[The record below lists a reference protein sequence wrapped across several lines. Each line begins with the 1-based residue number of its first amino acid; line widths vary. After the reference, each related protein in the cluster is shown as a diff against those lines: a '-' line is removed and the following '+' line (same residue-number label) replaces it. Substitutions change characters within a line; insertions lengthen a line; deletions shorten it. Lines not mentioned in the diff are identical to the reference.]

1 MDKKY
6 IYLLA
11 IGHFSCD
18 IAMGALPAILP
29 FFISQY
35 GMDYKSIAG
44 LMFASCFL
52 SSVVQPAFGWLADK
66 KSKNWFMSAGIFLS
80 GTAMGLTGIITDYW
94 LIFFVITLSGIGSAI
109 FHPEA
114 ACMVNKA
121 AGSKRGT
128 ALSIFSVGGNGG
140 FAVGPVLAVAAISM
154 WGLKGISIFCFL
166 GLATALL
173 LMLFVPKMKQAIAEK
188 TDNNS
193 TKPAATT
200 DAPAKNDWRAFSHLV
215 LLLIFSSITICGLR
229 SFIPIYWVK
238 VMGLSN
244 AAAGSSLTL
253 LFMFGVIMT
262 LLGGL
267 LADKFGYLKIIR
279 ISYALLAISVVLLSQ
294 TKTVWLGFLLLLPM
308 GFAMFAPFSSIVV
321 LGQTYLARNIGFAS
335 GVTLGLSFSVG
346 GVLIPLLGYFA
357 DSYGLPMTM
366 ELLAVIAIFAALA
379 GLFLPAVQKKETICQ
394 TKQPAH

>member
-1 MDKKY
+1 MDRKY

-11 IGHFSCD
+11 VGHFSCD

-35 GMDYKSIAG
+35 GMDYKAVTG

-52 SSVVQPAFGWLADK
+52 SSVIQPAFGWLADR
-66 KSKNWFMSAGIFLS
+66 KSKSWFMSAGIFLS
-80 GTAMGLTGIITDYW
+80 GAAMGLTGVVTDYW
-94 LIFFVITLSGIGSAI
+94 WIFFVVTLSGIGSAV

-114 ACMVNKA
+114 ACMVNKV

-140 FAVGPVLAVAAISM
+140 FAVGPVLAVAAISFF
-154 WGLKGISIFCFL
+154 GLKGTSVLCFL
-166 GLATALL
+166 ALITALI
-173 LMLFVPKMKQAIAEK
+173 LMLFVPKMKAAIALAEADK
-188 TDNNS
+188 KAQSQDLAKNQV
-193 TKPAATT
+193 PAQ
-200 DAPAKNDWRAFSHLV
+200 NDWRAFSHLLV
-215 LLLIFSSITICGLR
+215 LLIFSSIAICGLR
-229 SFIPIYWVK
+229 SFIPLYWVN
-238 VMGLSN
+238 VMGLSD

-253 LFMFGVIMT
+253 LFMFGVVMT
-262 LLGGL
+262 LVGGL
-267 LADKFGYLKIIR
+267 LADRFGYLKIVR
-279 ISYALLAISVVLLSQ
+279 LSYALLAVSVVLLSQ

-346 GVLIPLLGYFA
+346 GVLVPLLGYFA

-366 ELLAVIAIFAALA
+366 ELLAAIAVCAAIA
-379 GLFLPAVQKKETICQ
+379 GLFLPSPKKKETACEQ
-394 TKQPAH
+394 AAQ